1 MGGGAPSYYDMWPLK
16 PIREMFNSDEEYLKA
31 RNLYL
36 EQVKEIEKEFQ
47 ERKRLEELEVKI
59 ITAVVLAFG
68 IVFLTGFAI
77 TLYIKG
83 GLIPFIAILL
93 FASLTL
99 FIFKLLK
106 E

>member
-1 MGGGAPSYYDMWPLK
+1 MMGGGVPSYYYQHPIE
-16 PIREMFNSDEEYLKA
+16 PIREMFNSDEEYLNA
-31 RNLYL
+31 RNHYLYL
-36 EQVKEIEKEFQ
+36 MELYEEQSKRKDIE
-47 ERKRLEELEVKI
+47 LKI
-59 ITAVVLAFG
+59 IMSVVLAFG

-77 TLYIKG
+77 TLYIQG

-99 FIFKLLK
+99 FIFKRLK